1 MLKNLFDRS
10 DRAIT
15 CMGILGF
22 AFSAPLLWLMIK
34 VGVGTVVAIPSMA
47 SNVKDSS
54 LGLTMLFIGAV
65 ASLFIIAGVWG
76 FFGRKAGI
84 IVSIILACVYW
95 KLVFILLFLL
105 LIPILPLV
113 CLGSVVLLII
123 SAVRYC
129 LRKAEERSDLPS
141 LCRKYSKK

>member
-1 MLKNLFDRS
+1 MLKNLFDQS
-10 DRAIT
+10 ERAIT

-34 VGVGTVVAIPSMA
+34 VGVGTVVTIPSMA

-54 LGLTMLFIGAV
+54 LGFTMLFIRAV

-76 FFGRKAGI
+76 FFGRRAGI

-95 KLVFILLFLL
+95 KTGFHTLVPVADSDPSAGLLGIRRVTDYICCQIFQE
-105 LIPILPLV
+105 IPQI
-113 CLGSVVLLII
+113 
-123 SAVRYC
+123 R
-129 LRKAEERSDLPS
+129 
-141 LCRKYSKK
+141 

>member
-1 MLKNLFDRS
+1 MLKNLFDQS
-10 DRAIT
+10 ERAIT

-34 VGVGTVVAIPSMA
+34 VGVGTVVTIPSMA

-54 LGLTMLFIGAV
+54 LGFTMLFIRAV

-76 FFGRKAGI
+76 FFGKKAGI

-95 KLVFILLFLL
+95 KLIVLILWLLLFLL
-105 LIPILPLV
+105 LPLI
-113 CLGSVVLLII
+113 CLSACILLIVAI
-123 SAVRYC
+123 VKYF
-129 LRKAEERSDLPS
+129 RKKINGKSQMPRL
-141 LCRKYSKK
+141 